1 MMKKSLSTNEKLLYK
16 RVARILWKDWDP
28 IGVYNEND
36 EWDDEYDG
44 YVPSVFTLLIEGRD
58 AHKISSHLTTI
69 ASESMGLSTTTG
81 NEHDKKIANLLIKTK
96 VELLGE

>member
-44 YVPSVFTLLIEGRD
+44 YVPSVLNLLIEGRD
-58 AHKISSHLTTI
+58 SHKFQAILQPSL
-69 ASESMGLSTTTG
+69 
-81 NEHDKKIANLLIKTK
+81 
-96 VELLGE
+96 V

>member
-1 MMKKSLSTNEKLLYK
+1 MKRSLSQNEKKLYK

-44 YVPSVFTLLIEGRD
+44 YAPSVFNLLTEGRD
-58 AHKISSHLTTI
+58 AHKISNHLTTI

-81 NEHDKKIANLLIKTK
+81 NEHDNEIANLLITTK
-96 VELLGE
+96 VEILGE

>member
-44 YVPSVFTLLIEGRD
+44 YVPSVLNLLIEGRD
-58 AHKISSHLTTI
+58 AHKFQAILQPSL
-69 ASESMGLSTTTG
+69 
-81 NEHDKKIANLLIKTK
+81 
-96 VELLGE
+96 V